1 VLVVGIIGLVVNVIA
16 FLLLREGAQESM
28 NMRGA
33 YLHVLGDLLQSLVF
47 AAGYAPVDLFSMS
60 LHHGP
65 DPLVVHVTYSS
76 LVVLLFLLPQLLV
89 SRSAKKGVDVW
100 SLRSETSRSF
110 ELTLHTVIEG
120 HTDIV
125 RDVVIVATLAIKD
138 GDANGVACLVGYRG
152 DEALIETLRAN
163 AEENNL

>member
-1 VLVVGIIGLVVNVIA
+1 MWEC
-16 FLLLREGAQESM
+16 FDD
-28 NMRGA
+28 
-33 YLHVLGDLLQSLVF
+33 HGDLLQSLVF

-65 DPLVVHVTYSS
+65 DPHVIHVTYSS

-125 RDVVIVATLAIKD
+125 RDVVVVAKVPHPPLPP
-138 GDANGVACLVGYRG
+138 LVLLDSCRTS
-152 DEALIETLRAN
+152 DSPVFFHFFQ
-163 AEENNL
+163 